1 MGMTARTRADGPSA
15 ARLQNRPMQSTR
27 ATASPIAIGLA
38 LGVVYLIWG
47 STYLAIRIVVETLPP
62 FLAAGARFLV
72 AGGLLVAGLWV
83 WSRVTRSPG
92 ARLEPMRAIHWR
104 SAAVVGGLLLL
115 GGNGFVM
122 HAEQTVDSGI
132 AAVLIAAVPIWMNLF
147 DAVIT
152 RRRPGALTIGGV
164 IAGFVGVAVLVAPI
178 GGVSGVDPLG
188 VGFLVV
194 AAIAWALGSLYSR
207 NAPMPRSGLLATG
220 MEMLAGG
227 ILLVIAGVLTGELGR
242 ADPSAFSTSSV
253 LALAY
258 LVVFGSWA
266 GFTAYI
272 WLLQHA
278 PVSIVATYAYVN
290 PVVAV
295 ALGAV
300 LLSEPI
306 TPRTLIASVL
316 ILGAV
321 VAMVSG
327 RPRVAEEEGPGPEAG
342 VLEPPD
348 EPSAGASRA

>member
-1 MGMTARTRADGPSA
+1 MQPARTS
-15 ARLQNRPMQSTR
+15 
-27 ATASPIAIGLA
+27 ASPLAIGLA

-47 STYLAIRIVVETLPP
+47 STYLAIRVVVETLPP
-62 FLAAGARFLV
+62 FLAAGARFIV
-72 AGGLLVAGLWV
+72 AGGLLVAGLWL
-83 WSRVTRSPG
+83 WGRVSRSPG
-92 ARLEPMRAIHWR
+92 ARLEPMRAVHWR

-147 DAVIT
+147 DAIAS
-152 RRRPGALTIGGV
+152 RRRPSALTWAGV
-164 IAGFVGVAVLVAPI
+164 LAGFVGVAVLVAPI

-227 ILLVIAGVLTGELGR
+227 VLLLIAGVLTGELGR
-242 ADPSAFSTSSV
+242 ANPAGFSAGSV
-253 LALAY
+253 VALAY

-316 ILGAV
+316 IIGAV

-327 RPRVAEEEGPGPEAG
+327 RPRVAEEEGPVPEAG
-342 VLEPPD
+342 VLEPPVD
-348 EPSAGASRA
+348 DAPEDARADTAR

>member
-1 MGMTARTRADGPSA
+1 MQTARPAP
-15 ARLQNRPMQSTR
+15 
-27 ATASPIAIGLA
+27 SPIAIAAA

-47 STYLAIRIVVETLPP
+47 STYLAIRVVVETLPP

-72 AGGLLVAGLWV
+72 AGGLMVGALWA
-83 WSRVTRSPG
+83 WGRISRSPA
-92 ARLEPMRAIHWR
+92 ARMEPMRAVHWR
-104 SAAVVGGLLLL
+104 SAAIVGGLLLL

-147 DAVIT
+147 DAIAT
-152 RRRPGALTIGGV
+152 RRRPGAMTMGGV
-164 IAGFVGVAVLVAPI
+164 LAGFIGVAVLVAPI

-194 AAIAWALGSLYSR
+194 AAIAWAFGSLYSR

-227 ILLVIAGVLTGELGR
+227 VLLVIAGGLTGEFGR
-242 ADPSAFSTSSV
+242 ADPAGFSASS
-253 LALAY
+253 LIALGY
-258 LVVFGSWA
+258 LVIFGSFA

-272 WLLQHA
+272 WLLQNA
-278 PVSIVATYAYVN
+278 PVATVATYAYVN

-295 ALGAV
+295 ALGA
-300 LLSEPI
+300 LILSEPI
-306 TPRTLIASVL
+306 TPRTLVASVL

-321 VAMVSG
+321 VAMVTG
-327 RPRVAEEEGPGPEAG
+327 RPRVAEEEGPVPEAG
-342 VLEPPD
+342 VLEPARDRVDVRD
-348 EPSAGASRA
+348 ERRPG